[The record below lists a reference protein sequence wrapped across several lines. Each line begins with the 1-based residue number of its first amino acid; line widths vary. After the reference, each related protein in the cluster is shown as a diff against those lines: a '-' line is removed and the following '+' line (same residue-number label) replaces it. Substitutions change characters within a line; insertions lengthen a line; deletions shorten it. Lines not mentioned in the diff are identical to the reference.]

1 MRVEVGIIP
10 DERQILTDFFG
21 REIYYGE
28 DHADVYQEFSNK
40 YHLGYSFS
48 RNDSQYASL
57 EIARIG
63 HFSYKIENDSGILI
77 FYLPEKVTNRQQ
89 DYFMQHLYEFSQWK
103 MIGAYSIEN
112 IDGEEVIQ
120 SLHGLNEIKEKV
132 QNKNSFF
139 NQNLEND
146 INVKR

>member
-1 MRVEVGIIP
+1 
-10 DERQILTDFFG
+10 
-21 REIYYGE
+21 
-28 DHADVYQEFSNK
+28 
-40 YHLGYSFS
+40 
-48 RNDSQYASL
+48 
-57 EIARIG
+57 
-63 HFSYKIENDSGILI
+63 
-77 FYLPEKVTNRQQ
+77 
-89 DYFMQHLYEFSQWK
+89 MQHLYEFSQWK